1 MKPTCETCKFWR
13 KEATDGTCMR
23 YPPSVFL
30 LGMMPHPITRQQQP
44 GFTSAFPT
52 IKPTLWCGE
61 HQTKLEGL
69 Q

>member
-1 MKPTCETCKFWR
+1 MTKTCSTCKFWR
-13 KEATDGTCMR
+13 RERVDGLCMR
-23 YPPSVFL
+23 YPPTAFL
-30 LGMMPHPITRQQQP
+30 IGMVQGPLGQQQP

-52 IKPTLWCGE
+52 VREELTCGE